1 MRMER
6 AGHVYP
12 PYRIKP
18 DRALA
23 RKLMAGLGLDGE
35 PVRVPPTYMIFLRGE
50 TLGVDL
56 FTDLDIPRQKA
67 LHGGQRYEWF
77 APVTVGRRARCHRE
91 GREDQE
97 KQGKRGP
104 IWFADVS
111 FEYRRT
117 RDGSAGIARG
127 HAPRE
132 AIVRLPWQ
140 FASLAT
146 FCSRNH
152 CRRPAA
158 SGVAVF
164 SRGTQDPNP
173 DPCR

>member
-1 MRMER
+1 MHMER

-23 RKLMAGLGLDGE
+23 RLFMTGLGIDGE
-35 PVRVPPTYMIFLRGE
+35 PDRVPPTYMIFLRGE

-56 FTDLDIPRQKA
+56 FKDLDIPRQKA

-77 APVTVGRRARCHRE
+77 EPITWDDEFAVTAKVE
-91 GREDQE
+91 KISE

-111 FEYRRT
+111 FEYRRVRDNRLVLRELT
-117 RDGSAGIARG
+117 RLVKQS
-127 HAPRE
+127 
-132 AIVRLPWQ
+132 
-140 FASLAT
+140 
-146 FCSRNH
+146 
-152 CRRPAA
+152 
-158 SGVAVF
+158 
-164 SRGTQDPNP
+164 
-173 DPCR
+173 